1 MFHTCLDTNANIGQ
15 NSKIGPSPTKS
26 FWNLNKN
33 NNNGM
38 GFFQSDPIL
47 GELTC
52 ETCLYQCYPTKQMLR
67 HIETR
72 HSVISN
78 VKSSSGTPETKKRK
92 VSQSSAPEA
101 KRTKLT
107 EDQEGRFL
115 KEISSTVCLYL
126 F

>member
-1 MFHTCLDTNANIGQ
+1 
-15 NSKIGPSPTKS
+15 
-26 FWNLNKN
+26 
-33 NNNGM
+33 M

-78 VKSSSGTPETKKRK
+78 VESSSGTPETKKRK
-92 VSQSSAPEA
+92 MSQSKMHENKFQNKVMSQLKAL
-101 KRTKLT
+101 LT
-107 EDQEGRFL
+107 L
-115 KEISSTVCLYL
+115 NA
-126 F
+126 